1 MLFRSSRS
9 RSIPALTVLIVL
21 VGAGFGALYL
31 KNRLWTPKS
40 VFVEDRDTT
49 IPDRPKFVP
58 EVKTDAGQVS
68 EVKGEYVI
76 QIDKLNVKAPII
88 PNVDGIDEV
97 LYLKA
102 LEKGVAHYKGTPLP
116 GNKGNS
122 FIFGHS
128 SYYANKPGSY
138 KEIFKTL
145 GDLKVG
151 DEMKIVHGSETFVYK
166 IFVSKKVADDDGSVL
181 DETKDEVLTIST
193 CWPPGTYAKRWIVQ
207 GKRV

>member
-1 MLFRSSRS
+1 MYIKNQFR
-9 RSIPALTVLIVL
+9 
-21 VGAGFGALYL
+21 
-31 KNRLWTPKS
+31 TPKS
-40 VFVEDRDTT
+40 VFVEDRVET

-58 EVKTDAGQVS
+58 EVKSEANQTVKP
-68 EVKGEYVI
+68 EVKGDYVV
-76 QIDKLNVKAPII
+76 QIDKINIKAPII
-88 PNVDGIDEV
+88 MNVDGFDEV

-145 GDLKVG
+145 GNLKVG
-151 DEMKIVHGSETFVYK
+151 DEMKIVHGAETFTYK
-166 IFVSKKVADDDGSVL
+166 IFVSKLVADDDGSVL
-181 DETKDEVLTIST
+181 DESKDEILTIST